1 MKTLQKLTQNEFGR
15 LCLANG
21 IEISSRN
28 LLRSGKIKT
37 LVVEHPCLD
46 IYNVINEMSD
56 KKSNFIPEDANAYVT
71 SDFSPE
77 TQHLKKYDSGKEK
90 FYSVYA
96 IQFYYVY

>member
-1 MKTLQKLTQNEFGR
+1 
-15 LCLANG
+15 
-21 IEISSRN
+21 
-28 LLRSGKIKT
+28 
-37 LVVEHPCLD
+37 
-46 IYNVINEMSD
+46 MSD